1 MTPGSRTATR
11 TSSAVATI
19 AEAGTDQPRAAA
31 SSAVTRTVPAVAALL
46 SSAIGI
52 DSRVDQKLTTGTKGI
67 STADAGGRRGS
78 GRSPVAFRSAAGSAR
93 SAPAWSDG
101 EPDGVSV
108 GPGVEPGSVA
118 AGVAVAVGRGVTRPP
133 RVEEPRPAAT
143 MSVRMR
149 SAADMPRVTERLM
162 LIPSAPRASGRNW
175 RTRPDSNR
183 RSPA

>member
-1 MTPGSRTATR
+1 MTPGSRTATL

-19 AEAGTDQPRAAA
+19 DEAGTDQPSAAA

-52 DSRVDQKLTTGTKGI
+52 DSRVDQKLTTGR
-67 STADAGGRRGS
+67 TASRPPGPAG
-78 GRSPVAFRSAAGSAR
+78 AWALGSAV
-93 SAPAWSDG
+93 
-101 EPDGVSV
+101 GVSV
-108 GPGVEPGSVA
+108 GGSGGSSRPRSGRTVARSASRSARASSQASVA
-118 AGVAVAVGRGVTRPP
+118 AGAAVEVGRGVTVG
-133 RVEEPRPAAT
+133 VEEPQPRAT

-149 SAADMPRVTERLM
+149 SAAGMPRVGERLM
-162 LIPSAPRASGRNW
+162 LVPSAPRASGMNW